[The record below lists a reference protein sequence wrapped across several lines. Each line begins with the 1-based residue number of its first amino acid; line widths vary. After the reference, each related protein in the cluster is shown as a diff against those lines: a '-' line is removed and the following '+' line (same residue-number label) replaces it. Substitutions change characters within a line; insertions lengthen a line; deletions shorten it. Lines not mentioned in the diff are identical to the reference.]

1 MCKKAHRKMYLIM
14 LKFTETRSNSMFL
27 LKTPKIQK
35 LCFSYEMHWF

>member
-27 LKTPKIQK
+27 LKKFK
-35 LCFSYEMHWF
+35 NYAFHM

>member
-1 MCKKAHRKMYLIM
+1 MCKRSLKKIYLIM
-14 LKFTETRSNSMFL
+14 LKLTETRSNSMLL